1 MNYRMILHTLG
12 RIMLVE
18 AGFLL
23 IPLGISIY
31 HQDSALWSFVIT
43 ILLLLTIGLPLT
55 LKKPKNHVFYAR
67 EGFLIAALTW
77 IMMSL
82 FGALPFF
89 LSGAIPNFVESLF
102 ETVSGFTTTG
112 ATLLTN
118 IEALPKSLLFWRS
131 ETHWIGGMGVLV
143 LMMAIVPKS
152 DGQSMHIMRAEVP
165 GPVVG
170 KLVSKTTVTARILY
184 AIYLGLTI
192 LEVVLLCAGGM
203 PLFDS
208 IVNSM
213 GTTGTGGFAVLNAGI
228 AGYNSLYC
236 EIVIMVFMFLSGIN
250 FSLFYLL
257 FIGQIKQA
265 VKSEELRCYS
275 LIALGAIVAIALNI
289 MSIYGSFTEAL
300 RYSGFQVVSIMTS
313 TGFSTADYTLWPVFS
328 QLLVVLLM
336 FFGACAGSTGGGMKI
351 VRLVI
356 LGKSATR
363 EIKRVFNPR
372 SVAAIKLDGKPVEEE
387 VVKSV
392 SLFFFLHVFLAIVSC
407 VLISFDPFGYDI
419 SESVSGVIT
428 CINNIGPG
436 LGRLGPAGN
445 FSGFSD
451 FSTIVL
457 TLDMLV
463 GRLEIYPILML
474 FLPSTWKRI

>member
-1 MNYRMILHTLG
+1 MNYKMILHTLG
-12 RIMLVE
+12 NIMKVE
-18 AGFLL
+18 AVFML

-31 HQDSALWSFVIT
+31 HQDTAMWPFIAT
-43 ILLLLTIGLPLT
+43 ILLLAVIGFGLTWT
-55 LKKPKNHVFYAR
+55 KPKNKIFYAR
-67 EGFLIAALTW
+67 EGFIIAALTW
-77 IMMSL
+77 IIMSL

-89 LSGAIPNFVESLF
+89 LSGAIPNFVESVF

-143 LMMAIVPKS
+143 FVMAIIPKS

-184 AIYLGLTI
+184 AIYLGLTV
-192 LEVVLLCAGGM
+192 LEVILLCAGGM

-208 IVNSM
+208 VVNSM
-213 GTTGTGGFAVLNAGI
+213 GSTGTGGFAVLNAGI

-257 FIGQIKQA
+257 LLGQVKQA

-275 LIALGAIVAIALNI
+275 LIAFGAIAAITLNI
-289 MSIYGSFTEAL
+289 MSMYGSFTEAL
-300 RYSGFQVVSIMTS
+300 RYSSFQVVSIMTS
-313 TGFSTADYTLWPVFS
+313 TGFSTADYTLWPAFS
-328 QLLVVLLM
+328 QLLLVLLM
-336 FFGACAGSTGGGMKI
+336 IFGACAGSTGGGMKI

-356 LGKSATR
+356 LAKSAGR
-363 EIKRVFNPR
+363 EIRRVFNPR

-392 SLFFFLHVFLAIVSC
+392 SLFFFLHVFIAIISC
-407 VLISFDPFGYDI
+407 ILISFDPFGYDV
-419 SESVSGVIT
+419 SETVSGVIT

-457 TLDMLV
+457 SLDMLV
-463 GRLEIYPILML
+463 GRLDIYPILML
-474 FLPSTWKRI
+474 FIPSTWKRI